1 MVTQRRDFTG
11 MLPETI
17 DAVDAWLGS
26 LPGHHDANVRQLPIN
41 TRAMRPMSNC

>member
-17 DAVDAWLGS
+17 NVVDAWLGG
-26 LPGHHDANVRQLPIN
+26 LPGHPDAHVRQLPIS
-41 TRAMRPMSNC
+41 THAMRPTSNC